1 MVSDELERIRKEAVV
16 ACCEGTSQKLR
27 GGTKESHKDNF
38 RAEIRTEHLQNT
50 SQRHYRCA
58 SLLSINLYSSPIII
72 RVIKHR
78 RGGGARNVA
87 YLWGRYENLRARRNL
102 GDLGVDGR
110 IILKKNLREIRLEG

>member
-16 ACCEGTSQKLR
+16 ACCEATSQQLP
-27 GGTKESHKDNF
+27 GGTKESHEDNT

-72 RVIKHR
+72 RVIKHSR
-78 RGGGARNVA
+78 ERWVRHVA
-87 YLWGRYENLRARRNL
+87 YMG
-102 GDLGVDGR
+102 
-110 IILKKNLREIRLEG
+110 